1 MRNPNG
7 IINRPQ
13 KEWGRKARKDE
24 ARLRGARQRG
34 RVDNITEQTAELL
47 DPEVPLF
54 SEPTPAEYAGLD
66 HRSNPLEF

>member
-24 ARLRGARQRG
+24 ARLRGARQSG
-34 RVDNITEQTAELL
+34 RVDNIT
-47 DPEVPLF
+47 
-54 SEPTPAEYAGLD
+54 
-66 HRSNPLEF
+66 